1 MHSIIEIAKK
11 ASVSKSTVSRVIN
24 NNGYV
29 SKEVRERVLKTIG
42 EMNYSP
48 NHMAR
53 ALKLNRSNII
63 ALFVPTLS
71 HPFFS
76 KIADAI
82 EEELYK
88 KNMRLI
94 IVRSQGNK
102 EKELKLLDMINQNQV
117 DGIIFITH
125 HVYDAIDQTLPIV
138 TIDRHLGNNIPC
150 ITTNNYEA
158 TANAIEYLF
167 HTGAKKIGFIGGKP
181 KVKSE
186 VEKRLQAYLDVMEKH
201 GQAPIYLYEDFNHGE
216 EIIYAQRFLDQYPD
230 VDAIFASGDIMANSI
245 YQLAIARGKIIPSQ
259 LKIITYDGMM
269 DDLVL
274 HPIFTKCQQDIMAI
288 GQAAVEQLLHKIKG
302 EVCEKMVTIP
312 IKFIKGET
320 A

>member
-11 ASVSKSTVSRVIN
+11 ANVSKSTVSRVIN
-24 NNGYV
+24 GNGYV
-29 SKEVRERVLKTIG
+29 SKEVRERVLKTIE

-53 ALKLNRSNII
+53 SLKLNQSNIV
-63 ALFVPTLS
+63 ALFVPTIS

-88 KNMRLI
+88 KDMRM
-94 IVRSQGNK
+94 IVVSSRGNK
-102 EKELKLLDMINQNQV
+102 EKEVRLLDMINQNQV

-125 HVYDAIDQTLPIV
+125 HVYDSIDQSLPIV
-138 TIDRHLGNNIPC
+138 TIDRHLGDHIPC

-158 TANAIEYLF
+158 TKSAVEYLYSV
-167 HTGAKKIGFIGGKP
+167 GSKKIGFIGGKP

-186 VEKRLQAYLDVMEKH
+186 VEKRLKAYIDTVKSH
-201 GQAPIYLYEDFNHGE
+201 GLEPIYMYEDFNHGE
-216 EIIYAQRFLDQYPD
+216 EIIYAKEFLDRYPD

-245 YQLAIARGKIIPSQ
+245 YQLAIARGKNVPND

-274 HPIFTKCQQDIMAI
+274 HPIFTKCQQDITAM
-288 GQAAVEQLLHKIKG
+288 GHAAVEQLLHKIKG
-302 EVCEKMVTIP
+302 ENCEKMVTIP
-312 IKFIKGET
+312 IKFVKGET

>member
-11 ASVSKSTVSRVIN
+11 AKVSKSTVSRVIN
-24 NNGYV
+24 NSGYV
-29 SKEVRERVLKTIG
+29 SKEVRERVLRAIT
-42 EMNYSP
+42 ESNYSP

-53 ALKLNRSNII
+53 SLKLNRSNII

-88 KNMRLI
+88 KDMRLI
-94 IVRSQGNK
+94 VVSSQGNK

-125 HVYDAIDQTLPIV
+125 HVYDEIDQRLPLV
-138 TIDRHLGNNIPC
+138 TIDRHLGDNIPC

-167 HTGAKKIGFIGGKP
+167 DKGAKKVGFIAGKP
-181 KVKSE
+181 KVESE
-186 VEKRLQAYLDVMEKH
+186 VEKRLLAYLDVMKKH
-201 GQAPIYLYEDFNHGE
+201 GQEPIYLYEDFNHGE
-216 EIIYAQRFLDQYPD
+216 EIIYAQRFLDQHPE

-245 YQLAIARGKIIPSQ
+245 YQLAIAKGVKIPAE
-259 LKIITYDGMM
+259 LKIIAYDGMI

-274 HPIFTKCQQDIMAI
+274 HPVFTKCQQDIMAI
-288 GQAAVEQLLHKIKG
+288 GKAAVEQLLRKIKG
-302 EVCEKMVTIP
+302 AEYEKMVVIP